1 MPFYWYRENKTCP
14 HCGERF
20 APRWREQYCSPTC
33 KQQAQTKRRRERR
46 VEQRKRDLD
55 QATCRVCGTPL
66 TDAQRRSRRYCSSK
80 CRQTAFREL
89 RRALP

>member
-20 APRWREQYCSPTC
+20 APRCREQYCSPTC
-33 KQQAQTKRRRERR
+33 KQQAQTKRRRVRR

-66 TDAQRRSRRYCSSK
+66 TDAQSPLAPLLQQQMSADS
-80 CRQTAFREL
+80 
-89 RRALP
+89 LPGA